1 MVGEEDGGKPSHD
14 EHFDASDQLVDPQ
27 YTPLPW

>member
-1 MVGEEDGGKPSHD
+1 MVGEEDGGKPNRD
-14 EHFDASDQLVDPQ
+14 EHFDASDPLVDAQ